1 MHHFVSLVKA
11 FVQTER
17 QNVQNNNDV
26 SSTDVGAAVLSRKRT
41 KVLFNHRESFK
52 NYATGRTFC
61 KNLQQNFST
70 VPAHTVYFI
79 LFFLS

>member
-17 QNVQNNNDV
+17 QNDQNNNDV
-26 SSTDVGAAVLSRKRT
+26 SSTNVGAAVLSRKRT

-61 KNLQQNFST
+61 KNLQQNFSK
-70 VPAHTVYFI
+70 VPTHNV
-79 LFFLS
+79 FFS

>member
-17 QNVQNNNDV
+17 QNGQNNNDV

-52 NYATGRTFC
+52 KLRNRKNILQEFATEFFYSAYTQCF
-61 KNLQQNFST
+61 F
-70 VPAHTVYFI
+70 YFI
-79 LFFLS
+79 FS